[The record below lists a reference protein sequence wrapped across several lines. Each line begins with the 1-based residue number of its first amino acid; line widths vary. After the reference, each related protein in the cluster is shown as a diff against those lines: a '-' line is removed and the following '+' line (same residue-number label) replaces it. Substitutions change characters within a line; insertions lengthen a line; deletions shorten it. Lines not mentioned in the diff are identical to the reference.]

1 MVFLPYGSGDMVILP
16 YHRIYHITRAPFI
29 WSRTVI
35 WHFLALF
42 LNHTTGSNRTYLN
55 SDMILIRVFIAKNI
69 CFSLQ
74 HCKPYHAIASSE
86 KNMNDEN
93 QPNTLYNFSKLFSC
107 TCVVFI
113 IKKWSEYMSCNAWCY
128 LCTLSQMRIL
138 IVLPYH
144 QRWLYHRLAPYDR
157 LYGNFHM
164 VKKIDF
170 LDHTEAVVW

>member
-42 LNHTTGSNRTYLN
+42 MNHTTGSNLTYLN

-69 CFSLQ
+69 SFSLQ

-86 KNMNDEN
+86 KNINHEN
-93 QPNTLYNFSKLFSC
+93 QLNTLYNISKLFSC

-113 IKKWSEYMSCNAWCY
+113 IKKWSEYITYNGA
-128 LCTLSQMRIL
+128 
-138 IVLPYH
+138 IVIYTIPNENIN
-144 QRWLYHRLAPYDR
+144 RATIPP
-157 LYGNFHM
+157 M
-164 VKKIDF
+164 VTISPVS
-170 LDHTEAVVW
+170 AIWPVIW